1 MKKMMIMGGL
11 TGFLIGVVPGL
22 MKDVAWPALFFRAS
36 VATLVCGLL
45 LRWWA
50 GLWIQGLK
58 QSLSDAASAPR
69 SGRPASPALTR

>member
-11 TGFLIGVVPGL
+11 TGFLIGVVLGL
-22 MKDVAWPALFFRAS
+22 VKGVTWPALFLRAS
-36 VATLVCGLL
+36 VATLVSGLL

-58 QSLSDAASAPR
+58 QSLSDAAAANRP
-69 SGRPASPALTR
+69 GRPNAPALTK

>member
-11 TGFLIGVVPGL
+11 TGFLIGVVLGL
-22 MKDVAWPALFFRAS
+22 TKGVTWPALFWRAS
-36 VATLVCGLL
+36 VATLVSGLL

-58 QSLSDAASAPR
+58 QSLSGSTPANR
-69 SGRPASPALTR
+69 SLRPAAPAMTK